1 MTIRTLFGRRTT
13 AVDPRIRG
21 LQVDLREAREQA
33 TRLAARLRAEGARAD
48 RAEEALNDFRD
59 GIRSGHDDLLRLVA
73 QQQREMAQLRRDRD
87 GALSQL
93 DAALGYDA
101 KTLATIN
108 AGGAKAA
115 A

>member
-1 MTIRTLFGRRTT
+1 MSIHLFGRRTT
-13 AVDPRIRG
+13 AVDPQLRAMQI
-21 LQVDLREAREQA
+21 DLREARDQA
-33 TRLAARLRAEGARAD
+33 TQLAARLRAEGARAD
-48 RAEEALNDFRD
+48 RAEEALAEFRH

-87 GALSQL
+87 GALAQL
-93 DAALGYDA
+93 DDALGYDA

-108 AGGAKAA
+108 AGGPSEAA